1 MDFPHLQPVN
11 SGGDGAP
18 PVTEADLHAYADGLL
33 SADRNAAIKAF
44 LEMRP
49 EERQQVEDWQ
59 AQNRALRAML
69 DPVIAEAL
77 PLRLPLRPSANT
89 WPWRA
94 MAAGVAIAVFSAGS
108 AWWLRGAVDAHGQ
121 RLASAARNATRSAT
135 SHVDVAANGANA
147 LQGFAHRAAVAH
159 VVYSPDARRP
169 VEVGAEQEQAL
180 VTWLTKRMGAAVRP
194 PDLRSVGYALIG
206 GRLLPGDKGPV
217 AQFMFD
223 GPKGERLTLYVTRED
238 AGRETAFRFGQDG
251 AVNVFYWVDKDF
263 GYAISAGA
271 DRQALL
277 QVAEAVYKQLG
288 PR

>member
-11 SGGDGAP
+11 GGGDGAP

-33 SADRNAAIKAF
+33 SADRRAAIEAF
-44 LEMRP
+44 LERHP
-49 EERQQVEDWQ
+49 EERQQMEDWQ
-59 AQNRALRAML
+59 AQNRALKAML
-69 DPVIAEAL
+69 DPVIAEPL
-77 PLRLPLRPSANT
+77 PLRLPLHAPANT
-89 WPWRA
+89 APWRT
-94 MAAGVAIAVFSAGS
+94 MVAGVAIAVLSAGS
-108 AWWLRGAVDAHGQ
+108 AWWLRGAVDAHGLPMAGAAS
-121 RLASAARNATRSAT
+121 RVDLAAG
-135 SHVDVAANGANA
+135 DANA
-147 LQGFAHRAAVAH
+147 LHGFAHRAAVAH
-159 VVYSPDARRP
+159 VVFSPDVRRP

-194 PDLRSVGYALIG
+194 PDLRNVGYTLIG

-251 AVNVFYWVDKDF
+251 PVNVFYWVDKDF

-277 QVAEAVYKQLG
+277 QVAEVVYKQLG